1 MHERSDAQA
10 RHSLK
15 SWQVEILSRLRE
27 EVLSV
32 RLSKLTYRL
41 DGEKGKAMN
50 TSEFFAAYAENL
62 RRAFEEDINSVIFF
76 NCDFC
81 PLHDKCRADASA
93 GIKEEMPCNEYIKDN
108 LAK

>member
-1 MHERSDAQA
+1 M
-10 RHSLK
+10 
-15 SWQVEILSRLRE
+15 EILSRLRE
-27 EVLSV
+27 EVPSV
-32 RLSKLTYRL
+32 RLLKLTYRL
-41 DGEKGKAMN
+41 NGEKGETMN
-50 TSEFFAAYAENL
+50 INEFFAAYAENL

-93 GIKEEMPCNEYIKDN
+93 GIKEEMPCNEYIKDS